1 MNCIINFTPTG
12 MIPTKQMT
20 PYVPVSVDE
29 IVEQVLA
36 AADTGITLVHLHAR
50 DRKTGEPAYQADIY
64 EEMIT
69 KIRKYS
75 PDLVICAS
83 TSGRTFNEFEKRAQV
98 LGLKDEARPDMAS
111 LTLSSLNFNK
121 QASINAPD
129 MIMDLAR
136 EMKNNNILPE
146 LEVFDV
152 GMINFAR
159 YLEKKGLIEPP
170 HYFGLIIGNIACAQ
184 ADLLH
189 CGVMIRD
196 LPADSVWSIGGVGD
210 AQLMMN
216 SLAIS
221 IGGGVRVGLED
232 NIYYDSQRTRL
243 ATNQDLIKRIHVIA
257 EANERL
263 IMKPAELRE
272 KLHLEDGHGKY
283 GRKVIRP

>member
-12 MIPTKQMT
+12 MLPTKQMT
-20 PYVPVSVDE
+20 PYVPITPQE
-29 IVEQVLA
+29 IIEQVLA
-36 AADTGITLVHLHAR
+36 AADEGITLVHLHAR
-50 DRKTGEPAYQADIY
+50 DRRTGEPAYQADIY
-64 EEMIT
+64 EEIIT
-69 KIRKYS
+69 GIRKYH
-75 PDLVICAS
+75 PEMVICVS
-83 TSGRTFNEFEKRAQV
+83 TSGRNFYEFEKRAEV
-98 LGLKDEARPDMAS
+98 LGLKGESKPDMAS

-129 MIMDLAR
+129 MIISLAQ

-152 GMINFAR
+152 GMVNYAK
-159 YLEKKGLIEPP
+159 YLEKKGLLEPP

-196 LPADSVWSIGGVGD
+196 LPEGSVWSIGGVGD

-243 ATNQDLIKRIHVIA
+243 ATNLDLVKRIHVIA
-257 EANERL
+257 EANEKA
-263 IMKPAELRE
+263 IMKPAEFREILR
-272 KLHLEDGHGKY
+272 LEGGFGKY
-283 GRKVIRP
+283 GRKALPR